1 MGRFILRRLFQGFL
15 VVLGVSLVVFVAM
28 RVFGDPAKVMLPLSA
43 TPEQR
48 AAFEHLIGLDRPLPA
63 QFVTFLGDLATLN
76 FGESLWQRRPAM
88 EVVFERLPNT
98 LMLIGVGLGFAI
110 LLALPLG
117 AIAAL
122 RPGGIVDRVT
132 VIGGLVGLSTPQF
145 WLGLLLIMLFA
156 VQLRILPT
164 SGIGSWQ
171 HIVLPALTLALPSL
185 ARMTL
190 LVRSQ
195 VIDEL
200 NQQYVKTARAKGMR
214 FHTVLF
220 GHALRN
226 TLIPF
231 ITLAGWEIISAL
243 AGYTVVVETVF
254 AWPGLGLT
262 AIQAIQ
268 RNDLFLLQAIVF
280 TVAIAIVLVNI
291 ALDIIYKFID
301 PRIKLA

>member
-1 MGRFILRRLFQGFL
+1 MGRFLLRRLGQGLL

-43 TPEQR
+43 TAEQR
-48 AAFEHLIGLDRPLPA
+48 AEFERLIGLDRPLPE
-63 QFVTFLGDLATLN
+63 QFVTFVRDLATLD
-76 FGESLWQRRPAM
+76 FGDSLWQRRPAM
-88 EVVFERLPNT
+88 DVVFERLPNT
-98 LMLIGVGLGFAI
+98 LMLIGAGLGLAVI
-110 LLALPLG
+110 LALPLG
-117 AIAAL
+117 ALAAL
-122 RPGGIVDRVT
+122 RPGGIVDRIT

-156 VQLRILPT
+156 VNLKLLPT
-164 SGIGSWQ
+164 SGFGGIKYL
-171 HIVLPALTLALPSL
+171 VLPALTMALPSL
-185 ARMTL
+185 ARMVL

-200 NQQYVKTARAKGMR
+200 NQQYVKTARAKGLR
-214 FHTVLF
+214 FHQVLF

-226 TLIPF
+226 ALIPF
-231 ITLAGWEIISAL
+231 ITLAGWEVISAL
-243 AGYTVVVETVF
+243 AGYTVVVESVF

-280 TVAIAIVLVNI
+280 TVAIGIVLINI
-291 ALDIIYKFID
+291 LLDVVYKLID

>member
-1 MGRFILRRLFQGFL
+1 MGRFILRRLGQGFL

-43 TPEQR
+43 TAEQR
-48 AAFEHLIGLDRPLPA
+48 AEFEHLIGLDRPLPE
-63 QFVTFLGDLATLN
+63 QFVSFIGDLATLD

-88 EVVFERLPNT
+88 DVVFERLPNT
-98 LMLIGVGLGFAI
+98 LMLIGAGLGLAV

-117 AIAAL
+117 AFAAL
-122 RPGGIVDRVT
+122 RPGGFVDRVT

-156 VQLRILPT
+156 VNLKILPT
-164 SGIGSWQ
+164 SGFGGIKYL
-171 HIVLPALTLALPSL
+171 VLPALTMALPSL
-185 ARMTL
+185 ARMVL

-200 NQQYVKTARAKGMR
+200 NQQYVRTARAKGLR
-214 FHTVLF
+214 FHQVLF

-231 ITLAGWEIISAL
+231 ITLAGWEVISAL
-243 AGYTVVVETVF
+243 AGYTVVVESVF

-280 TVAIAIVLVNI
+280 TVAIGIVLINI
-291 ALDIIYKFID
+291 TLDVVYKLID
-301 PRIKLA
+301 PRIRIA

>member
-1 MGRFILRRLFQGFL
+1 MGRFILRRFGQGVL
-15 VVLGVSLVVFVAM
+15 VVLGVSLVVFFAM

-43 TPEQR
+43 TQEQR
-48 AAFEHLIGLDRPLPA
+48 AEFEHLIGLDRPLPE
-63 QFVTFLGDLATLN
+63 QFVTFIGELATLD

-88 EVVFERLPNT
+88 DVVFERFPNT
-98 LMLIGVGLGFAI
+98 LMLIGAGLGFAM

-122 RPGGIVDRVT
+122 RPGGIVDRIT
-132 VIGGLVGLSTPQF
+132 VIGGLIGLSTPQF

-164 SGIGSWQ
+164 SGYGGISYL
-171 HIVLPALTLALPSL
+171 ILPALTLALPSM
-185 ARMTL
+185 ARMVL

-200 NQQYVKTARAKGMR
+200 NQQYVKTARAKGLR
-214 FHTVLF
+214 FHQVLF

-231 ITLAGWEIISAL
+231 ITLAGWEVISAL
-243 AGYTVVVETVF
+243 AGYTVVVESVF

-291 ALDIIYKFID
+291 LLDVIYKFID

>member
-1 MGRFILRRLFQGFL
+1 MGRFILRRFGQGFL

-28 RVFGDPAKVMLPLSA
+28 RIFGDPAKVMLPLSA
-43 TPEQR
+43 TTEQR
-48 AAFEHLIGLDRPLPA
+48 AEFEHLIGLDRPLPE

-98 LMLIGVGLGFAI
+98 LMLIGAGLGFAVI
-110 LLALPLG
+110 LALPLG

-122 RPGGIVDRVT
+122 RPGGIVDRIT

-156 VQLRILPT
+156 VTLRLLPT
-164 SGIGSWQ
+164 SGFGGIS
-171 HIVLPALTLALPSL
+171 HLILPALTLALPSL
-185 ARMTL
+185 ARLVL

-200 NQQYVKTARAKGMR
+200 NQQYVKTARAKGLL
-214 FHTVLF
+214 FHQVLF
-220 GHALRN
+220 THALRN

-231 ITLAGWEIISAL
+231 ITLAGWEVISAL
-243 AGYTVVVETVF
+243 AGYTVVVESVF
-254 AWPGLGLT
+254 AWPGLGHT

-291 ALDIIYKFID
+291 LLDVIYKFID

>member
-1 MGRFILRRLFQGFL
+1 MGRFILRRFFQGFL

-48 AAFEHLIGLDRPLPA
+48 AAFEHLIGLDRPLPE

-98 LMLIGVGLGFAI
+98 LMLIAAGLGFAI

-122 RPGGIVDRVT
+122 RPGGIIDRIT
-132 VIGGLVGLSTPQF
+132 VIGGLIGLSTPQF

-164 SGIGSWQ
+164 SGIGTWQ
-171 HIVLPALTLALPSL
+171 HMVLPALTLALPSL

>member
-1 MGRFILRRLFQGFL
+1 MGRFLLRRLFQGFL
-15 VVLGVSLVVFVAM
+15 VVLGVSLVVFVAT
-28 RVFGDPAKVMLPLSA
+28 RLLGNPAQVMLPLSA
-43 TPEQR
+43 TAEQR
-48 AAFEHLIGLDRPLPA
+48 AEFEHLIGLDRPLPE
-63 QFVTFLGDLATLN
+63 QFVSFVGDLATLD
-76 FGESLWQRRPAM
+76 FGESLWQRRPAIDI
-88 EVVFERLPNT
+88 VFERLPNT
-98 LMLIGVGLGFAI
+98 LMLMAAGLGLAV

-122 RPGGIVDRVT
+122 RPGGIVDRLA

-145 WLGLLLIMLFA
+145 WLGLLLIMVFA
-156 VQLRILPT
+156 VNLRWFPT
-164 SGIGSWQ
+164 SGFGGISY
-171 HIVLPALTLALPSL
+171 IVLPALTLALPSL
-185 ARMTL
+185 ARMML
-190 LVRSQ
+190 LVRSS

-200 NQQYVKTARAKGMR
+200 NQQYVRTARAKGLR
-214 FHTVLF
+214 FHQVLM

-231 ITLAGWEIISAL
+231 ITLAGWEVISAL

-268 RNDLFLLQAIVF
+268 RHDLFLLQAIVF
-280 TVAIAIVLVNI
+280 TVAIGIVLINI
-291 ALDIIYKFID
+291 GLDVVYKLID

>member
-1 MGRFILRRLFQGFL
+1 MGRFILRRFGQGFL

-43 TPEQR
+43 TAEQR
-48 AAFEHLIGLDRPLPA
+48 AEFEHLIGLDRPLPE

-98 LMLIGVGLGFAI
+98 LMLIGAGLGFAI

-156 VQLRILPT
+156 VNLRWLPT
-164 SGIGSWQ
+164 SGFGGISYL
-171 HIVLPALTLALPSL
+171 ILPALTLALPSM
-185 ARMTL
+185 ARMVL

-200 NQQYVKTARAKGMR
+200 NQQYVKTARAKGLR
-214 FHTVLF
+214 FHQVLF

-231 ITLAGWEIISAL
+231 VTLAGWEVISAL
-243 AGYTVVVETVF
+243 AGYTVVVESVF

-291 ALDIIYKFID
+291 SLDVVYKLID

>member
-1 MGRFILRRLFQGFL
+1 MGRFILRRFGQGVL
-15 VVLGVSLVVFVAM
+15 VVLGVSLVVFFAM

-43 TPEQR
+43 TQEQR
-48 AAFEHLIGLDRPLPA
+48 AEFEHLIGLDRPLPE
-63 QFVTFLGDLATLN
+63 QFVTFIGELATLD

-88 EVVFERLPNT
+88 EVVLEQFPNT
-98 LMLIGVGLGFAI
+98 LMLIGAGLGFAM

-164 SGIGSWQ
+164 SGYGGISYL
-171 HIVLPALTLALPSL
+171 ILPALTLALPSM
-185 ARMTL
+185 ARMVL

-200 NQQYVKTARAKGMR
+200 NQQYVKTARAKGLR
-214 FHTVLF
+214 FHQVLF

-226 TLIPF
+226 VLIPF
-231 ITLAGWEIISAL
+231 ITLAGWEVISAL
-243 AGYTVVVETVF
+243 AGYTVVVESVF

-280 TVAIAIVLVNI
+280 TVAISIVLVNI
-291 ALDIIYKFID
+291 FLDVIYKFID

>member
-1 MGRFILRRLFQGFL
+1 MGRFILRRFGQGFL

-43 TPEQR
+43 TAEQR
-48 AAFEHLIGLDRPLPA
+48 AEFEHLIGLDRPLPE
-63 QFVTFLGDLATLN
+63 QFVTFLGDLVTLD

-98 LMLIGVGLGFAI
+98 LMLIAAGLGLAI

-122 RPGGIVDRVT
+122 RPGGIIDRVT

-145 WLGLLLIMLFA
+145 WLGLLLIMFFA
-156 VQLRILPT
+156 VNLGWLPT
-164 SGIGSWQ
+164 SGYGGLSHLI
-171 HIVLPALTLALPSL
+171 LPALTLALPSL
-185 ARMTL
+185 ARMVL

-200 NQQYVKTARAKGMR
+200 NQQYVKTARAKGLR
-214 FHTVLF
+214 FHQVLF
-220 GHALRN
+220 SHALRN

-231 ITLAGWEIISAL
+231 VTLAGWEVISAL
-243 AGYTVVVETVF
+243 AGYTVVVESVF

-291 ALDIIYKFID
+291 MLDVVYKFID

>member
-1 MGRFILRRLFQGFL
+1 MGRFILRRLGQGLL

-43 TPEQR
+43 TAEQR
-48 AAFEHLIGLDRPLPA
+48 AAFEHLIGLDRPLPE
-63 QFVTFLGDLATLN
+63 QFVAFVGDLVTLD

-98 LMLIGVGLGFAI
+98 LMLIGAGLGFAI

-156 VQLRILPT
+156 VNLGWLPT
-164 SGIGSWQ
+164 SGYGGISYL
-171 HIVLPALTLALPSL
+171 VLPALTLALPSM
-185 ARMTL
+185 ARMVL

-200 NQQYVKTARAKGMR
+200 NQQYVKTARAKGLR
-214 FHTVLF
+214 FHQVLF

-231 ITLAGWEIISAL
+231 VTLAGWEVISAL
-243 AGYTVVVETVF
+243 AGYTVVVESVF

-291 ALDIIYKFID
+291 LLDVVYKFID

>member
-1 MGRFILRRLFQGFL
+1 MGRFILRRLGQGLL

-43 TPEQR
+43 TAEQR
-48 AAFEHLIGLDRPLPA
+48 AEFEHLIGLDRPLPE
-63 QFVTFLGDLATLN
+63 QFVTFLGDLVTLD

-98 LMLIGVGLGFAI
+98 LMLIAAGLGFAI

-122 RPGGIVDRVT
+122 RPGGIIDRVT

-156 VQLRILPT
+156 VNLRWLPT
-164 SGIGSWQ
+164 SGYGGLS
-171 HIVLPALTLALPSL
+171 HLVLPALTLALPSL
-185 ARMTL
+185 ARMVL

-200 NQQYVKTARAKGMR
+200 NQQYVKTARAKGLR
-214 FHTVLF
+214 FHQVLF

-231 ITLAGWEIISAL
+231 VTLAGWEVISAL
-243 AGYTVVVETVF
+243 AGYTVVVESVF

-291 ALDIIYKFID
+291 MLDVVYKIID

>member
-1 MGRFILRRLFQGFL
+1 MGRFILRRLGQGLL

-43 TPEQR
+43 TVEQR
-48 AAFEHLIGLDRPLPA
+48 AEFEHLIGLDRPLPE
-63 QFVTFLGDLATLN
+63 QFVHFVKDLVTLD

-98 LMLIGVGLGFAI
+98 LMLIVSGLGFAI

-132 VIGGLVGLSTPQF
+132 VIGGLIGLSTPQF

-156 VQLRILPT
+156 VNLRILPT

-171 HIVLPALTLALPSL
+171 HLVLPALTLALPSL

-231 ITLAGWEIISAL
+231 ITLAGWEVISAL
-243 AGYTVVVETVF
+243 AGYTVVVESVF

-291 ALDIIYKFID
+291 LLDIIYKFID